1 MDQRLLNDMQ
11 AAYGLAVTQIQP
23 LTGGWLNE
31 LWKVTTQRG
40 DLLVKRFSH
49 RRYSAAGLEKIEQ
62 ALERQRQ
69 VAAQGI
75 PSPEILLCGGK
86 AVRRVGEDLSYMV
99 TTFCP
104 GHNECRETVTPVQL
118 KSLGDVCGRLHRA
131 FSALPRNKRDESAGS
146 AQFLQ
151 GLWNNFRTRKAAFCG
166 DDPPGYQHAVLAQ
179 KAILHSLTV
188 GWLDSLPRGV
198 AHEDFTPDNL
208 LFDENGVTAVIDF
221 DRNCRSFLWHD
232 VGRALLSFCL
242 TGQGLDRE
250 KTAAFTEGYTRHLPV
265 SVPDALRI
273 TWCIEASWWITP
285 EGFRLEGGKA
295 AGYRED
301 ILWLTNN
308 WFQL

>member
-11 AAYGLAVTQIQP
+11 AAYGLTVTHIHP

-40 DLLVKRFSH
+40 DLLVKRFSN

-166 DDPPGYQHAVLAQ
+166 DDPPGYQHAVLA
-179 KAILHSLTV
+179 
-188 GWLDSLPRGV
+188 
-198 AHEDFTPDNL
+198 
-208 LFDENGVTAVIDF
+208 
-221 DRNCRSFLWHD
+221 
-232 VGRALLSFCL
+232 
-242 TGQGLDRE
+242 
-250 KTAAFTEGYTRHLPV
+250 
-265 SVPDALRI
+265 
-273 TWCIEASWWITP
+273 
-285 EGFRLEGGKA
+285 
-295 AGYRED
+295 
-301 ILWLTNN
+301 
-308 WFQL
+308 

>member
-11 AAYGLAVTQIQP
+11 AAYGLAVTQSQP

-99 TTFCP
+99 TAFCP
-104 GHNECRETVTPVQL
+104 GHNECRETVTLVQL

-166 DDPPGYQHAVLAQ
+166 DDP
-179 KAILHSLTV
+179 
-188 GWLDSLPRGV
+188 RGIS
-198 AHEDFTPDNL
+198 T
-208 LFDENGVTAVIDF
+208 LFWHRRPFCTA
-221 DRNCRSFLWHD
+221 
-232 VGRALLSFCL
+232 
-242 TGQGLDRE
+242 
-250 KTAAFTEGYTRHLPV
+250 
-265 SVPDALRI
+265 
-273 TWCIEASWWITP
+273 
-285 EGFRLEGGKA
+285 
-295 AGYRED
+295 
-301 ILWLTNN
+301 
-308 WFQL
+308 